1 MVMCTLDSIS
11 AGFSPFNHKSVP
23 LYHVATVTCV
33 FHRNRHAP
41 FEVCT
46 RQNEGLTDSVRMPQ
60 RLIRGNSNFL

>member
-1 MVMCTLDSIS
+1 MVMCILDSIS
-11 AGFSPFNHKSVP
+11 AGFLPFNLNSVL
-23 LYHVATVTCV
+23 LYHVFKITCV
-33 FHRNRHAP
+33 FHRNRRAP